1 MATDDQIREGGC
13 ACGAV
18 RFTARGEP
26 LRVGLCHC
34 MTCRKTHASAFNAFA
49 IFRSDQVQISGESE
63 SWKSSPGY
71 DRHFCARCGSGVF
84 GRDGEEVELSIGSFD
99 EPGLFEPEYELWI
112 GRREPWLAA
121 LDVRQHETN
130 RS

>member
-1 MATDDQIREGGC
+1 MANDDPIHQGGC

-18 RFTARGEP
+18 QFTTRGEP

-34 MTCRKTHASAFNAFA
+34 LTCRKAHASAFNAFA
-49 IFRSDQVQISGESE
+49 IFRADQVEISGESA
-63 SWKSSPGY
+63 SWQSSPGY
-71 DRHFCARCGSGVF
+71 NRHFCATCGSGVF
-84 GRDGEEVELSIGSFD
+84 GRDGEEIEVSLGSFD
-99 EPGLFEPEYELWI
+99 QPGLFEPQYELWI

-121 LDVRQHETN
+121 LHVRQHEMN